1 MPTPEVEFWNTDK
14 VMNHMW
20 SRMFVWSFNYTD
32 DPLIFIIAIQS
43 EKELWIAMSVKQFA
57 ATDEYDLRLLVI

>member
-1 MPTPEVEFWNTDK
+1 
-14 VMNHMW
+14 MW